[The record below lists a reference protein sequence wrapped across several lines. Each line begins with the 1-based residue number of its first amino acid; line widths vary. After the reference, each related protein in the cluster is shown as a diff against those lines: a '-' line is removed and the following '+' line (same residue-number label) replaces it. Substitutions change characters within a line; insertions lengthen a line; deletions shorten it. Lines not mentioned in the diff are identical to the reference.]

1 MKNTTITIHTSK
13 QYEKYC
19 KTFVYLGVSSKLKKM
34 TDKEFWKIID
44 SSKNMS
50 EHDFEKQ
57 KSVLKEILL
66 SKYSPHDIVLFK
78 YFFDI
83 YKINLYRWDLFVAYR
98 LISNEYDEDYFLTFR
113 EWLVGQGQEFYYNL
127 ISNPDGSLVEL
138 PSQIILLLSTSTKDL
153 SYVAIEAYI
162 DLTGDNQVHSCIHLK
177 DLPNEDWADQSFNE
191 TERLPLLIKKYKTGI

>member
-1 MKNTTITIHTSK
+1 M
-13 QYEKYC
+13 
-19 KTFVYLGVSSKLKKM
+19 
-34 TDKEFWKIID
+34 
-44 SSKNMS
+44 
-50 EHDFEKQ
+50 
-57 KSVLKEILL
+57 
-66 SKYSPHDIVLFK
+66 LFK

-138 PSQIILLLSTSTKDL
+138 PSQTILSLSTSTKDL

-162 DLTGDNQVHSCIHLK
+162 DLTSDNQVHSCIHLK

-191 TERLPLLIKKYKTGI
+191 TERLPLLIKKYKTGYLE